1 MRKTGFVLLCV
12 LVLMFTKTVQA
23 GENSSLM
30 TEKDVSSYTIK
41 ISRNDLSVFDG
52 PGYDYSYCTA
62 IWDSGTYT
70 IVQEEQDEEGNLW
83 GKLKSGIG
91 WIDLAEA
98 VSEAADQAP
107 VTAVYAE
114 EQKLEEYKCVEYLAT
129 DSEQMVKLAFRPNET
144 LEDVKLFLL
153 GYDEESAWEPE
164 EELYTL
170 SELLPG
176 MVFVAGVE
184 FYGDMTAY
192 GISFTDAD
200 GFERSFAVH
209 VSGRNGEL
217 LLDEYE

>member
-12 LVLMFTKTVQA
+12 LVLMFSKTAQA
-23 GENSSLM
+23 EESGSLTAKENA
-30 TEKDVSSYTIK
+30 SSYTIK

-114 EQKLEEYKCVEYLAT
+114 EQKLEEYECVEYLAT
-129 DSEQMVKLAFRPNET
+129 DSEQMVKLAFRPNKT
-144 LEDVKLFLL
+144 LENVKFSLL
-153 GYDEESAWEPE
+153 GYDEEGAWETE

-176 MVFVAGVE
+176 MAFVAGVE